1 MLKVADLTD
10 LMEIVIVSSF
20 QIFHSLTLHYDV
32 HRITMMERGDIKMDR
47 EIMKGS
53 IDILLLNLLS
63 EKDMYGYEMVK
74 VLKDKSDQLYNMGEG
89 TLYPALKR
97 MEKKQWLHSYWSEV
111 EQGRRKYYQITDEGS
126 AILEKKLEEWNS
138 IHKLITK
145 TSGDLS

>member
-1 MLKVADLTD
+1 
-10 LMEIVIVSSF
+10 
-20 QIFHSLTLHYDV
+20 
-32 HRITMMERGDIKMDR
+32 MDR

-63 EKDMYGYEMVK
+63 GKDMYGYEMVK
-74 VLKDKSDQLYNMGEG
+74 VLKEKSDQLYNMGEG

-97 MEKKQWLHSYWSEV
+97 MEKKQWLHSYWSET
-111 EQGRRKYYQITDEGS
+111 EHGRRKYYQITDDGS

-138 IHKLITK
+138 IHNLITK

>member
-1 MLKVADLTD
+1 
-10 LMEIVIVSSF
+10 
-20 QIFHSLTLHYDV
+20 
-32 HRITMMERGDIKMDR
+32 MDR

-63 EKDMYGYEMVK
+63 GKDMYGYEMVK
-74 VLKDKSDQLYNMGEG
+74 VLKEKSDELYSMGEG

-97 MEKKQWLHSYWSEV
+97 MEKKQWLQSYWSET
-111 EQGRRKYYQITDEGS
+111 EHGRRKYYQITDEGS

-138 IHKLITK
+138 IHNLITK